1 MNEAN
6 SRSIGRTILAGIV
19 LLIAGWLLLKF
30 VLGFVVWLAT
40 VAIVIAAIVAVVWAV
55 RVLL

>member
-6 SRSIGRTILAGIV
+6 SRPLGRTILAGLV
-19 LLIAGWLLLKF
+19 LLLAAWVLLHF
-30 VLGFVVWLAT
+30 VIHIVVWLAS
-40 VAIVIAAIVAVVWAV
+40 VAIVIAAIVAVIWAV

>member
-6 SRSIGRTILAGIV
+6 SRPIGRTIFAGLI
-19 LLIAGWLLLKF
+19 LLIAGWVLLKVVF
-30 VLGFVVWLAT
+30 GVVVWLAT
-40 VAIVIAAIVAVVWAV
+40 VAIVIAAIVAVIWAV